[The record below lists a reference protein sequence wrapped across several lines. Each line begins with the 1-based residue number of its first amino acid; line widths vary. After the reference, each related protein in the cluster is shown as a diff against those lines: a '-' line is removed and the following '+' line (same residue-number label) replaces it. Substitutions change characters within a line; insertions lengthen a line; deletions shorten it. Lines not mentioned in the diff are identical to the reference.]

1 MELLQLTYFCDAA
14 ESENFSKTAQKFGV
28 PASNISQTVH
38 RLEKELGVSLFDRRA
53 NKATL
58 NEAGRVFYEKVKIA
72 LDALEEGKLRLSDL
86 KGVVSG
92 EVRLLI
98 LTNRNTVTKAIE
110 KFKKKYPQVIFSVSH
125 RLDNAED
132 DFDFII
138 SDQPPFTRRLQKR
151 LLITDEMMLAVQK
164 GSRWDVDE
172 IDLSSLKNERFI
184 SMHSNSSL
192 YRTAYR
198 ICADFG
204 FAPNIAIQSD
214 DPYYMRKYIEL
225 GMGVAI
231 VPSVS
236 WSGLFADSV
245 VLKSLGGVKRETYI
259 FSDPEK
265 YMPTV
270 VKLFLEE
277 LLEVC
282 GESK

>member
-14 ESENFSKTAQKFGV
+14 ESENFTKTAQKFGV
-28 PASNISQTVH
+28 PSSNISQTVH
-38 RLEKELGVSLFDRRA
+38 RLEKELGVNLFDRRA

-72 LDALEEGKLRLSDL
+72 LGVLEEGKLRLHDL

-110 KFKKKYPQVIFSVSH
+110 RFKAKYPQAVFSVSH
-125 RLDNAED
+125 RMDNAED
-132 DFDFII
+132 EFDFII
-138 SDQPPFTRRLQKR
+138 SDEPPFGRRLEKH
-151 LLITDEMMLAVQK
+151 LIITDEMMLAVKK
-164 GSRWDVDE
+164 GSKWDKE
-172 IDLSSLKNERFI
+172 DLSLTDLKNERFI

-192 YRTAYR
+192 YRVAHK
-198 ICADFG
+198 ICVDAG
-204 FAPNIAIQSD
+204 FVPNIAIQSD

-236 WSGLFADSV
+236 WGGLFADNV
-245 VLKSLGGVKRETYI
+245 VLKSLGGIKRETYLY
-259 FSDPEK
+259 SDPEK

-282 GESK
+282 KKSK